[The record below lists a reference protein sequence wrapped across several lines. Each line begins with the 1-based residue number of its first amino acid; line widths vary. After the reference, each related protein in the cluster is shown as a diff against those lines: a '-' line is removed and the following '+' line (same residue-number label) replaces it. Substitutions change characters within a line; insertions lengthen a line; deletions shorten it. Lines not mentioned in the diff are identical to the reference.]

1 VALTRTPEED
11 LAEVRDKIA
20 AMRVEREDTV
30 KQIDCAIAEMMER
43 EAKIAAFIEMRAVY
57 LRSDAAPLA
66 VPQPQAPQHLPI
78 PSPSKRA
85 QGVRRPYGMML
96 AAIQMCIEILKETG
110 RPWLTRDLVPELSRR
125 GLPLDGENAVLNLSN
140 RLGKS
145 NAVRSHKVLGW
156 HLAEWPDFP
165 DPAAE
170 RIAILRAKVLEAAP
184 NAADCKMVTLSE
196 ATKRR
201 FFGMSIADAATSV
214 LEERGKPVGNV
225 EIASMLEEAGFPFGQ
240 KDHAVAVDSNLRR
253 RMRQPGEV
261 ARADQVVRV
270 ASGTWG
276 LARWYT
282 DEEISEFAAA
292 IGGMPGRDFTVHQQ
306 KTLAGVKAARA
317 RGIRVG
323 SKPKFSAEQIE
334 IAKKMDAEGQS
345 TKAIASAFGV
355 SSAAVL
361 KWKNKWKRGMAKMQM
376 IDEEPT

>member
-1 VALTRTPEED
+1 
-11 LAEVRDKIA
+11 
-20 AMRVEREDTV
+20 
-30 KQIDCAIAEMMER
+30 
-43 EAKIAAFIEMRAVY
+43 
-57 LRSDAAPLA
+57 
-66 VPQPQAPQHLPI
+66 
-78 PSPSKRA
+78 
-85 QGVRRPYGMML
+85 
-96 AAIQMCIEILKETG
+96 
-110 RPWLTRDLVPELSRR
+110 
-125 GLPLDGENAVLNLSN
+125 
-140 RLGKS
+140 
-145 NAVRSHKVLGW
+145 
-156 HLAEWPDFP
+156 
-165 DPAAE
+165 
-170 RIAILRAKVLEAAP
+170 
-184 NAADCKMVTLSE
+184 
-196 ATKRR
+196 
-201 FFGMSIADAATSV
+201 
-214 LEERGKPVGNV
+214 
-225 EIASMLEEAGFPFGQ
+225 MLEEAGFPFGQ